1 MYQVG
6 DRFVYGIHGIC
17 AITALEE
24 RTVDKD
30 KRLYYVLEPKDNGG
44 TQFYVPVH
52 NQAAVSKLRRLLTRQ
67 ELDDLLSSQASREDD
82 WISDEN
88 QRKQLYRDLIKS
100 GDRAGLVSMLGR
112 LYRHKQSCIEAG
124 RKFHICDENFLR
136 DAEKLIRSEFAE
148 VLAIPPEQ
156 VGAYI
161 RSAMRE

>member
-30 KRLYYVLEPKDNGG
+30 KVLYYVLEPKDNGG

-52 NQAAVSKLRRLLTRQ
+52 NQAAVSKLRKLLTRQ
-67 ELDDLLSSQASREDD
+67 ELDDLLASQSAREDV

-88 QRKQLYRDLIKS
+88 QRKQAYRDLIKS
-100 GDRAGLVSMLGR
+100 GDRARLVGMLGC
-112 LYRHKQSCIEAG
+112 LYRHKQSCVDAG

-148 VLAIPPEQ
+148 VLAIPAEQ
-156 VGAYI
+156 VGSYI
-161 RSAMRE
+161 RNAMNK